1 MRWEG
6 IGLRQFPLLQVGKSM
21 TVLFQTQRRW
31 FDRQLIFQNLKLQDV
46 LNVDQALS
54 QRFSC
59 VVWPSKCSTSLCY
72 ISLTRLKKYSWA
84 TNYSKC
90 QPFWTHCQKVV
101 LDINTIQISC
111 LEGVDPS
118 GFHGL
123 TLQTLSP
130 KIRLTFKIS
139 TFVFFVFYQCRRI
152 IKGDG
157 TSGML

>member
-1 MRWEG
+1 
-6 IGLRQFPLLQVGKSM
+6 M

-118 GFHGL
+118 GFHGS

-130 KIRLTFKIS
+130 RIRLTFNIS
-139 TFVFFVFYQCRRI
+139 TFAFCVLPMQENY
-152 IKGDG
+152 KGGWDQWNVIRDPKKNFS
-157 TSGML
+157 TDLTRF